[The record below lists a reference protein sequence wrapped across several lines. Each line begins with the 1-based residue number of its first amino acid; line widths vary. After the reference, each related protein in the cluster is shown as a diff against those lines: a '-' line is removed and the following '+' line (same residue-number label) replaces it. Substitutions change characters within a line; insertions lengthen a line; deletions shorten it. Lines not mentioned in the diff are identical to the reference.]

1 MNTGLENN
9 RTTYRYSQP
18 CNLWC
23 FYSHDV
29 AFSCLPQLH
38 SFWGFWIHSINFLPR
53 IWFINFLSL
62 NFWYHLHTAF
72 CQVSTITSFCQV
84 SFLTSVFLTRICWL
98 VHGQLMQYLTWCMNA
113 LTPINTG
120 WASFFHPL
128 IQIVHEDLWIKVVGD
143 IEVLAYAFNERATVI
158 THCDIPLCS
167 QTYQKW
173 SMTPI
178 LWPLE

>member
-1 MNTGLENN
+1 MKMQMNTGLENN
-9 RTTYRYSQP
+9 RATYRYSQP

-29 AFSCLPQLH
+29 AFRCLPQLH

-98 VHGQLMQYLTWCMNA
+98 EKWLTYIR
-113 LTPINTG
+113 LT
-120 WASFFHPL
+120 
-128 IQIVHEDLWIKVVGD
+128 
-143 IEVLAYAFNERATVI
+143 YR
-158 THCDIPLCS
+158 S
-167 QTYQKW
+167 QFLVAGGNSSRSGAISGSKQKLRPVQHAKQDSPTYN
-173 SMTPI
+173 
-178 LWPLE
+178 